1 MSRRWRSGQAG
12 KPWTWL
18 IIGAILL
25 AGIGAIFGLRV
36 WAISTTAREVRN
48 LREKQNELWAEIE
61 ALKGAIQQAATPG
74 VVEQKAREVL
84 RWAYPD
90 EELVILIRRR

>member
-1 MSRRWRSGQAG
+1 MSRRWRSGWDAR
-12 KPWTWL
+12 PWVYFL
-18 IIGAILL
+18 LSALVL
-25 AGIGAIFGLRV
+25 AGVGTIFALRM
-36 WAISTTAREVRN
+36 WAISTTAHEVQS
-48 LREKQNELWAEIE
+48 LRAKQNELWTEIE
-61 ALKGAIQQAATPG
+61 TLRADLQQAATPK